1 MRCVSSTG
9 VLNIFCFLGI
19 GIMSCGHGF
28 AEEPRRSVG
37 LIDLQGRTYP
47 PFSEPAAKF
56 YAYIFVRTDCPVA
69 NSTAPEIIRLHEEFG
84 PRGVAFRLVYPDP
97 DDSRSAIEKHVRE
110 FGYGCPVLRDP
121 QHRFAKASRVRVT
134 PEAALYRADGT
145 LLYHGRIDNRY
156 VDFGK
161 ARARATRRDLAQALT
176 DALAG
181 KAVTPADGP
190 AVGCFIDG

>member
-1 MRCVSSTG
+1 MPCVSSTSL
-9 VLNIFCFLGI
+9 LNIFCFLGI
-19 GIMSCGHGF
+19 GMTLCGHGF
-28 AEEPRRSVG
+28 AQEPRRSAG
-37 LIDLQGRTYP
+37 LIDLQGRTHV
-47 PFSEPAAKF
+47 PFREPSAKL

-84 PRGVAFRLVYPDP
+84 PRGVAFQLVYPDS

-110 FGYGCPVLRDP
+110 FGYRCPVLRDP

-134 PEAALYRADGT
+134 PEAAVYRPDGT

-156 VDFGK
+156 VELGK
-161 ARARATRRDLAQALT
+161 ARGRATRRDLAQALT

-181 KAVTPADGP
+181 KAVTPAGGQ

>member
-1 MRCVSSTG
+1 MFY
-9 VLNIFCFLGI
+9 VLGMGMML
-19 GIMSCGHGF
+19 SAHGF
-28 AEEPRRSVG
+28 AQEPRTSG
-37 LIDLQGRTYP
+37 LIDLQGRTHL
-47 PFSEPAAKF
+47 PFREPSAKL

-69 NSTAPEIIRLHEEFG
+69 NSAAPEIIRLHEEFEG
-84 PRGVAFRLVYPDP
+84 RGVVFRLVYPDP
-97 DDSRSAIEKHVRE
+97 DESRSAIQKHVRE
-110 FGYGCPVLRDP
+110 FGYRCPVLRDP
-121 QHRFAKASRVRVT
+121 QHRFAKASRVRIT
-134 PEAALYRADGT
+134 PEAALYRPDGK

-181 KAVTPADGP
+181 KAVTPAGGP